1 MIQALLVSMRKTVGV
16 AQLAF
21 RAAVRTR
28 VVAALLGLLALC
40 VVALP
45 VVVQGDG
52 TPAGQLHIQLT
63 YTLGLAFAILC
74 LATLWA
80 ACALFAAEID
90 TLRIELTAVK
100 PVTRAELWFGKWFA
114 LLALDAWMLALVYA
128 GVYAQTALRM
138 HREAWPDSVRPDCHF
153 VTRPELPSP
162 VEEAREMYA
171 LLAAKGEL
179 PKGVAKRRLLRILA
193 EKAPDRYTILNPG
206 EKVVW
211 SFTLP
216 RPVGKG
222 DTLGLRIAFDTAFR
236 TGRTI
241 AGVCR
246 FRCTDEGASQDEVPL
261 PFDTGN
267 LEPLNFRLDTATF
280 LTSDSGDAP
289 ALRHFTCTFHL
300 NGSPKHDSATM
311 LRYRKDVELLTPGGS
326 FLVNYAR
333 SAFLQFC
340 TLAALAALGLFLSA
354 CFTLPV
360 AAFAGTLLLV
370 LFPVT
375 HSVTLVV
382 SEEDRDTW
390 LNRTGIWISER
401 VTESVNIAVR
411 GNPLDLLT
419 RGERIDRKLLMLSAV
434 WDLAV
439 FPLLFAAAGC
449 LVLRKRELSEA
460 KS

>member
-1 MIQALLVSMRKTVGV
+1 MTRAFLFSLRKTVGV

-28 VVAALLGLLALC
+28 AVAALLGLLALC

-45 VVVQGDG
+45 LIVQGDG

-63 YTLGLAFAILC
+63 YTLGLAFILLC
-74 LATLWA
+74 LATLWS

-90 TLRIELTAVK
+90 SSRIELTAVK
-100 PVTRAELWFGKWFA
+100 PVTRAELWLGKWFA
-114 LLALDAWMLALVYA
+114 LLALDALMLALVYA
-128 GVYAQTALRM
+128 GVYVQTALRM
-138 HREAWPDSVRPDCHF
+138 HREKWPDSARPVCRF
-153 VTRPELPSP
+153 SARPELPSP

-171 LLAAKGEL
+171 LLDAKGEL
-179 PKGVAKRRLLRILA
+179 PKGVPKRRVLQILA
-193 EKAPDRYTILNPG
+193 EKAPDRYTVLNPG
-206 EKVVW
+206 EEVTW
-211 SFTLP
+211 TFTLP

-222 DTLGLRIAFDTAFR
+222 DPLALRIAFDTALR
-236 TGRTI
+236 TGRTL

-246 FRCTDEGASQDEVPL
+246 LRCTDTGASPVAVTL
-261 PFDTGN
+261 PFDTEN
-267 LEPLNFRLDTATF
+267 LEPLNFRFDAAAF
-280 LTSDSGDAP
+280 LPPGSGAL
-289 ALRHFTCTFHL
+289 ALRRFTCTFRL
-300 NGSPKHDSATM
+300 NGSPGRDAATM

-326 FLVNYAR
+326 FLANYAR

-375 HSVTLVV
+375 RSVTLVV
-382 SEEDRDTW
+382 TEEERDTW
-390 LNRTGIWISER
+390 LNRAGVWISEC
-401 VTESVNIAVR
+401 VTESVDFAVR
-411 GNPLDLLT
+411 GNPLELLT
-419 RGERIDRKLLMLSAV
+419 RGERIGGKLLASSAA
-434 WDLAV
+434 WDLAA

-449 LVLRKRELSEA
+449 LVLRRRELSEA